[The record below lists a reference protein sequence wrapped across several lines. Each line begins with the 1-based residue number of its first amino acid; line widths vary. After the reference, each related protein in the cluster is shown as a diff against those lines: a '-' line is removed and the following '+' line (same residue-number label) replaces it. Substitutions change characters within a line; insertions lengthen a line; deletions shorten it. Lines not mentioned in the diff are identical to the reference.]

1 MEQFEHMKGPHNAV
15 GLKLLLHRQ
24 GAVPLMEDFG
34 ENVPVGAH
42 TFVGVSITNVSHIW
56 FSLSL
61 TVSLSI
67 SLIVGKQLCLMF
79 E

>member
-1 MEQFEHMKGPHNAV
+1 MEQYEHMKGPHSAV
-15 GLKLLLHRQ
+15 GLKFLLHRQ

-34 ENVPVGAH
+34 KNIPVGAH
-42 TFVGVSITNVSHIW
+42 TFVGVSITNVSNIS
-56 FSLSL
+56 FSLPL

>member
-1 MEQFEHMKGPHNAV
+1 MEQYEHMKGPHNAV

-34 ENVPVGAH
+34 DNVPLGLY
-42 TFVGVSITNVSHIW
+42 TFVGVSITNVSLFW
-56 FSLSL
+56 SCLAL

-67 SLIVGKQLCLMF
+67 SLVVGKQLCLIV
-79 E
+79 